1 MKDFTGRRWPWWLVG
16 ASGVACVIVGA
27 VLVAARFGSL
37 KALVGWVAAALIV
50 IGLAQFSTA
59 RTWFSSMLGVAWV
72 LVGVIAVFVPG
83 LTLRT
88 VALVVGTALL
98 AGGLVKLVS
107 VFAGKTEDRPLS
119 ALMGLAGVIAGVF
132 ALAWQDATIL
142 VLALVFGAATVL
154 FGFGQIARA
163 LRLRPTAEGGTEP
176 APHRWPRW
184 VRLTAAGSALTL
196 ALAGV
201 FLSAKL
207 NGAVPAPTAFY
218 TAPTTLPDGLGT
230 IVRTE
235 VVNGYVAGATT
246 YRVLYTSTGYD
257 GTRTAVSGLIFVPDG
272 PAPAEPRKIVS
283 FTHGTVGIAVN
294 CAPSALTSVSDAPIF
309 EGLDLF
315 LGAGYVVTATD
326 YQGLGT
332 EGPHPYLVGAA
343 EAADALDLVR
353 AAHTLP
359 EAHAGTTFATWGHS
373 QGGHASLFTGQNAAT
388 YAPDLKLVGVAAGAP
403 PSDLPALL
411 NANLKTLPGKVLVA
425 MILKSWSDVYH
436 DASLEQIVNPGARPS
451 IDKIAGYCLFKQF
464 FATVPSALLLDLTF
478 IANSPADTE
487 PWKTNFVI
495 NSPGGQRTGAP
506 ILLTQGEADPIVPLT
521 GTAQLAQKLCRNG
534 EKLQLRTYPGVGH
547 TDAGFKAAP
556 DVAAWI
562 ADRFAGKPAPTT
574 CT

>member
-1 MKDFTGRRWPWWLVG
+1 MKAPIGRRWPWWLVG
-16 ASGVACVIVGA
+16 ASGVVCVIVGA

-50 IGLAQFSTA
+50 IGLAQLATA
-59 RTWFSSMLGVAWV
+59 RTWLSGMVGVAWV

-83 LTLRT
+83 LTLRS
-88 VALVVGTALL
+88 VAFLVGISLL
-98 AGGLVKLVS
+98 AGGLVKLAS
-107 VFAGKTEDRPLS
+107 VFAGETEDRPLS

-142 VLALVFGAATVL
+142 VLALVFGAVTVF

-163 LRLRPTAEGGTEP
+163 LRLRRVAEGGTDP
-176 APHRWPRW
+176 GPYRWPRW
-184 VRLTAAGSALTL
+184 VRLTAAGSALLL
-196 ALAGV
+196 AVAGV
-201 FLSAKL
+201 VASAKV
-207 NGAVPAPTAFY
+207 NSAVPAPTAFY

-230 IVRTE
+230 IVRSE

-257 GTRTAVSGLIFVPDG
+257 GTRIAVSGLIFVPDG
-272 PAPAEPRKIVS
+272 PAPAEPRKVVS
-283 FTHGTVGIAVN
+283 FTHGTVGVAVN
-294 CAPSALTSVSDAPIF
+294 CAPSALKSASDAAIF

-315 LGAGYVVTATD
+315 LAAGYVVTATD

-332 EGPHPYLVGAA
+332 KGPHPYLIGAA
-343 EAADALDLVR
+343 EAAAAIDLVR

-373 QGGHASLFTGQNAAT
+373 QGGHASLFSGQIAAT

-403 PSDLPALL
+403 PFDLPGLL
-411 NANLKTLPGKVLVA
+411 NANIKTLPGKVLVA
-425 MILKSWSDVYH
+425 MVMQSWSDVYQ
-436 DASLEQIVNPGARPS
+436 DASLEQVVNPGARAS
-451 IDKIAGYCLFKQF
+451 IGKIAGYCLFKQF
-464 FATVPSALLLDLTF
+464 QGTVPSALLLNLTF
-478 IANSPADTE
+478 IAGVPAEVE
-487 PWKTNFVI
+487 PWKTIFVT
-495 NSPGGQRTGAP
+495 NTPGRQRTGVP
-506 ILLTQGEADPIVPLT
+506 ILLTQGEDDPIVLPA
-521 GTAQLAQKLCRNG
+521 GTRELAQKLCQAG
-534 EKLQLRTYPGVGH
+534 EKVELRTYPGVEH
-547 TDAGFKAAP
+547 IDAGFKVAP